1 VVLGELGVE
10 HHNLLVVRKFV
21 VVVSMG
27 LVVVERMNRIQFRWF
42 GEVMEQ
48 MCFRMMSIL
57 SRVLEA
63 LGVELMELR
72 IQLVFQRI
80 LELLELELGVALE
93 LVDRMI
99 RMILS

>member
-1 VVLGELGVE
+1 VVLEELEVE
-10 HHNLLVVRKFV
+10 HHNLLVVRKC

-27 LVVVERMNRIQFRWF
+27 LVVVEQMNHIHLRGFVELLER
-42 GEVMEQ
+42 
-48 MCFRMMSIL
+48 
-57 SRVLEA
+57 RVLS
-63 LGVELMELR
+63 LVVGQMELR

-80 LELLELELGVALE
+80 WEQLELELEVALG